1 MLLEAERGRPAES
14 QAAAPAN
21 TMRALT
27 LLPLLALAAL
37 CLTGQAEAKPSA
49 AQSGRSTAFMSKQ
62 EGSEVVKRAQR
73 QVNDGP
79 GAPAPGPDPLEP
91 TREVC
96 ELNPNCDELA
106 DQVGL
111 QDAYQR
117 FYGTV
122 TA

>member
-1 MLLEAERGRPAES
+1 MDGLPWRGVV
-14 QAAAPAN
+14 
-21 TMRALT
+21 
-27 LLPLLALAAL
+27 
-37 CLTGQAEAKPSA
+37 
-49 AQSGRSTAFMSKQ
+49 GRST
-62 EGSEVVKRAQR
+62 
-73 QVNDGP
+73 DTP
-79 GAPAPGPDPLEP
+79 GDLCRAPAPGPDPLEP